1 MVTVSVLLVPVAVVL
16 IVLRTGVILDR
27 VGLTLIV
34 LNWDLFVP
42 SPSRRG
48 RCTAQTA
55 PVRKWGWRRTHGKRR
70 CGKRGVCVQYGE
82 KRVIVRERRVWLQ
95 RVMSG
100 REEERY
106 GEEQTYKRIVGLRDG
121 RRDNG

>member
-1 MVTVSVLLVPVAVVL
+1 M
-16 IVLRTGVILDR
+16 
-27 VGLTLIV
+27 
-34 LNWDLFVP
+34 
-42 SPSRRG
+42 
-48 RCTAQTA
+48 
-55 PVRKWGWRRTHGKRR
+55 
-70 CGKRGVCVQYGE
+70 QYGE